1 MILCGVDGFRTH
13 RTDSGYSDDCHWSNH
28 PWAGPSSQTL
38 WQRPMEKIEGDR
50 EGAPDRWN
58 NSYCR
63 GTLVRSS
70 RYRTQGTQDKVSF
83 AGLAMKKRANNRN
96 ILRSAST
103 TRGTRP
109 LSKEENST
117 ASFLTRTRNPTGIY
131 ASLMKVAR
139 TMDIRQSVSFVS
151 KFPGRWSEL
160 YSERRPNGVPC
171 LTLDLRPTPRARLSL
186 SVKRPTRMTP
196 RGGFVH

>member
-1 MILCGVDGFRTH
+1 RKE
-13 RTDSGYSDDCHWSNH
+13 
-28 PWAGPSSQTL
+28 P
-38 WQRPMEKIEGDR
+38 
-50 EGAPDRWN
+50 
-58 NSYCR
+58 
-63 GTLVRSS
+63 
-70 RYRTQGTQDKVSF
+70 
-83 AGLAMKKRANNRN
+83 NNRN

-186 SVKRPTRMTP
+186 SVRHLGSCGQRTRGFRLFRRAAHQRARRICSRRPHRSALLGC
-196 RGGFVH
+196 GGAGLDQAAQIDVLVC

>member
-13 RTDSGYSDDCHWSNH
+13 RTDSGYSADCHWSNH

-83 AGLAMKKRANNRN
+83 AGLAMKKRAKQQKYFAVCINNKRYEASLERGKLYRV
-96 ILRSAST
+96 IPDEDAESHGYLRVVDESGEDYGYSAE
-103 TRGTRP
+103 RFFRLEVPRP
-109 LSKEENST
+109 LERALLR
-117 ASFLTRTRNPTGIY
+117 AS
-131 ASLMKVAR
+131 S
-139 TMDIRQSVSFVS
+139 
-151 KFPGRWSEL
+151 
-160 YSERRPNGVPC
+160 
-171 LTLDLRPTPRARLSL
+171 
-186 SVKRPTRMTP
+186 
-196 RGGFVH
+196 